1 MDQNLDK
8 KIEFKEKLKNFYIN
22 NSFKIYFLLF
32 SLLTG
37 IIVSLSLKYYYEKK
51 NNIISNKYT
60 QAVLYLS
67 KKDYENANRIFDEII
82 VSKNKFYS
90 ILAINTILE
99 KDLIKDKN
107 EILKKFD
114 YVITK
119 INLDKETKNLVIF
132 KKILFIG
139 EDIDESM
146 LLDNLKPIIQSNSVW
161 KSTVSNYIKKYYL
174 SKKEYIKAKEFNSSK

>member
-1 MDQNLDK
+1 MNDEINDLNK
-8 KIEFKEKLKNFYIN
+8 N
-22 NSFKIYFLLF
+22 NSFIETIKKHKSLVITSFILLF
-32 SLLTG
+32 L
-37 IIVSLSLKYYYEKK
+37 IIFSYFIYQEYKK
-51 NNIISNKYT
+51 NVIEDISDNFNKALILI
-60 QAVLYLS
+60 Q
-67 KKDYENANRIFDEII
+67 
-82 VSKNKFYS
+82 KNKNDQAYKILNDVINENNNFYS
-90 ILAINTILE
+90 VSALNLIVE

>member
-107 EILKKFD
+107 EILKYFDILDKIKFSEENRD
-114 YVITK
+114 LISLKKALYLIK
-119 INLDKETKNLVIF
+119 INDQKNGNLLLKKLIDKNSNIKFLAQE
-132 KKILFIG
+132 
-139 EDIDESM
+139 
-146 LLDNLKPIIQSNSVW
+146 IIE
-161 KSTVSNYIKKYYL
+161 K
-174 SKKEYIKAKEFNSSK
+174 